1 GENEY
6 TIQGF
11 KKLLESEVSYIQP
24 DISKIGG
31 LSKFLKVIDLASSYN
46 IKVMPHLRPQRSAI
60 ALYHTLQV
68 ALANSNISQ
77 VEFPLAQIPSDLFNA
92 EFKVYNGLVKVPD
105 NISLNEELL
114 REKYKLDKKL
124 RLLRFSDLQG
134 KI

>member
-1 GENEY
+1 
-6 TIQGF
+6 
-11 KKLLESEVSYIQP
+11 
-24 DISKIGG
+24 
-31 LSKFLKVIDLASSYN
+31 
-46 IKVMPHLRPQRSAI
+46 
-60 ALYHTLQV
+60 
-68 ALANSNISQ
+68 NISQ

-114 REKYKLDKKL
+114 REKYKLHKKL